1 MTPLTPPVRLGE
13 PIFNLPGVVAAVVAA
28 LVAVHG
34 VRDLLLSDEVDF
46 ELLISLALVPSRWT
60 VAWDPSRA
68 EAVLQEAVRGFSG
81 REAFGREAL
90 ARFLV
95 ADAGLKPWTF
105 LGYALLHGSW
115 GHVLLNGVWLAAF
128 GTPVARR
135 CGAARFALLSAAAAV
150 GGAAAHLLLHPL
162 GVAPLVGASAVVS
175 GLMAA
180 AARFVFAPS
189 ARRPPGHEGAGDP
202 AARPTQSLGELV
214 RNRSAALFLAIWFAT
229 NLLFGLLAAPLGVTD
244 ASIAWEAHIGGFL
257 VGLLLLPLIERRREM
272 PAERHGGLSG

>member
-1 MTPLTPPVRLGE
+1 MALNTPMRPPARSRE
-13 PIFNLPGVVAAVVAA
+13 PILNLPGVVAAFVIG
-28 LVAVHG
+28 LVAIHG
-34 VRDLLLSDEVDF
+34 VRDLLLSEEADF
-46 ELLISLALVPSRWT
+46 ELLINLALVPARWT

-68 EAVLQEAVRGFSG
+68 EAVLREAVRGFTG
-81 REAFGREAL
+81 GEALGREAL

-95 ADAGLKPWTF
+95 ADAGVKPWTF

-135 CGAARFALLSAAAAV
+135 CGASRFVLLGAAAAL
-150 GGAAAHLLLHPL
+150 GGAAAHVLVHPL
-162 GVAPLVGASAVVS
+162 GVAPLVGASAAVS

-180 AARFVFAPS
+180 ATRFVFTPS
-189 ARRPPGHEGAGDP
+189 PPRMPGRDGSSEP
-202 AARPTQSLGELV
+202 RTWPTQSLAELL
-214 RNRSAALFLAIWFAT
+214 RNRSAALFLAVWFAT

-257 VGLLLLPLIERRREM
+257 VGLFLFPLIESGRREA
-272 PAERHGGLSG
+272 PAAG